1 MASLPSYLLLCVVAL
16 GGASAHAAGK
26 GDLRDSRREAP
37 VKQAVKVVRQADGSV
52 MDRLVMPVS
61 KGPAAPEEWLQ
72 RMVDPTRNGLAC
84 KDPQAFQEWADSVTE
99 PRFMTALASM
109 ALEPGTYPQALNRLF
124 DPATAHNWSEFTDP
138 ALYLR
143 WMGAGLS
150 PQFYAALFNRL
161 THPDKLGRWA
171 VAPDSPEVRALLASM
186 LDPNQYGKWLRQA
199 VNSRSYA
206 PLGQAANPAMSAAWI
221 GGLAQGVAKAALPEP
236 GKSRDW
242 LTLET
247 SDSLTNPWLANGK
260 GYRY

>member
-1 MASLPSYLLLCVVAL
+1 METLPTYLFLCIVAL

-26 GDLRDSRREAP
+26 GGARDTRGEARTKP
-37 VKQAVKVVRQADGSV
+37 VVKVVRQADGSV
-52 MDRLVMPVS
+52 MERLVLPAA
-61 KGPAAPEEWLQ
+61 KGPNAPDEWLQ
-72 RMVDPTRNGLAC
+72 RMTDPTRNGLAC

-186 LDPNQYGKWLRQA
+186 FDPNVYGKWMRQA
-199 VNSRSYA
+199 VDSRSYA
-206 PLGQAANPAMSAAWI
+206 PLAQAANPATSAAWI
-221 GGLAQGVAKAALPEP
+221 GGLAQGVAKSALSEP
-236 GKSRDW
+236 VKTRDW

-247 SDSLTNPWLANGK
+247 PDPLTNPWLAYGK